1 MQWEDDFLFHN
12 LPEWSVFFFFF
23 LSQQRC
29 ALLHPVLRN
38 ENKTLTLSCQLGTP
52 SPIPQPSD
60 CASDVEPL
68 HFNQQAKHPIFLK
81 NKSLVIFE
89 KPRRLFKGTLQLL
102 TTVKRYEENINIY
115 HACMYMR
122 TRASFTSAVGGDKVQ
137 RSAAACQQRQ
147 RRRPVA
153 CQHTC
158 TQHKIRLWKCF
169 LRNKV
174 LSACLLDLS
183 AFWRMKLK
191 QTENVCG
198 TRKFQRAFNTH
209 FKTLITK

>member
-1 MQWEDDFLFHN
+1 MKRYTVKTPYCQVVFVRHETLKN
-12 LPEWSVFFFFF
+12 LITFQKVGEKNCQCSEKMISYSTTYQNEVYFFFFF

-122 TRASFTSAVGGDKVQ
+122 TRASFASAVGGDKVQ

-158 TQHKIRLWKCF
+158 TQHKIRL
-169 LRNKV
+169 
-174 LSACLLDLS
+174 
-183 AFWRMKLK
+183 
-191 QTENVCG
+191 
-198 TRKFQRAFNTH
+198 
-209 FKTLITK
+209 